1 MIQFSLKDLNPYL
14 TCTLCRGYFREAHTI
29 PECMHTFCRVC
40 ILKHFHQNKSSGPIS
55 CPMCDIKLGPY
66 VSANT
71 KVIYDRNLQ
80 SIVDKLF
87 PYFIDREKEE
97 YEQFLLSEGMKVN
110 KRTASEMTSSNQ
122 TSKDDSK
129 RRKEGDEYHFKMVP
143 DVDPDSSESLVSFV
157 QFMLEFIVTDVCA
170 CMCTVCMYVYTLGWV
185 QESESSSLCKIFKF
199 LLYVLCAAT
208 HSETGSESAFDHK
221 SFHGTEVR
229 LQAIG

>member
-14 TCTLCRGYFREAHTI
+14 TCTLCHGYFREAHTI

-66 VSANT
+66 VSANS

-97 YEQFLLSEGMKVN
+97 YEQFLLSEAMKVN
-110 KRTASEMTSSNQ
+110 KRTASEMTSGNQ
-122 TSKDDSK
+122 SSSKDDSK

-143 DVDPDSSESLVSFV
+143 DVDPDSSESLVLFV
-157 QFMLEFIVTDVCA
+157 CNTNSLPY
-170 CMCTVCMYVYTLGWV
+170 MYVCTYVYIQHKFSIILTSVV
-185 QESESSSLCKIFKF
+185 QCL
-199 LLYVLCAAT
+199 
-208 HSETGSESAFDHK
+208 HR
-221 SFHGTEVR
+221 R
-229 LQAIG
+229 LF